1 MKNKI
6 KIKFS
11 LERYNQG
18 NCEVITESGKPVRIF
33 CTDFKKGDYKF
44 FIIGAVKSDIAKDN
58 EILDY
63 WDEKGNSYFG
73 NLGGE
78 FDLCLLVDDPYQ
90 FKSFDKVLVR
100 DDSDHKWRRQFFD
113 AFEEVNF
120 PYPYRC
126 IGDECYSQCIPY
138 EGNEELANTVNAPKE
153 DKQ

>member
-6 KIKFS
+6 KIKFN
-11 LERYNQG
+11 LALYEQG
-18 NCEVITESGKPVRIF
+18 NCEVIDEIGDKVRIF
-33 CTDFKKGDYKF
+33 ATDFKYHDELL
-44 FIIGAVKSDIAKDN
+44 IIGATTIADDF
-58 EILDY
+58 EIERLWHRDGTELD
-63 WDEKGNSYFG
+63 
-73 NLGGE
+73 GE
-78 FDLCLLVDDPYQ
+78 NKYNLCLLVDALYQ
-90 FKSFDKVLVR
+90 LKPFDKVLVR

>member
-6 KIKFS
+6 KIKFN
-11 LERYNQG
+11 LALYEQG
-18 NCEVITESGKPVRIF
+18 NCEVIDEIGDKVRIF
-33 CTDFKKGDYKF
+33 ATDFKNDDEQL
-44 FIIGAVKSDIAKDN
+44 IIGAVTITDDFEFSKLWHQDGT
-58 EILDY
+58 ELD
-63 WDEKGNSYFG
+63 
-73 NLGGE
+73 GE
-78 FDLCLLVDDPYQ
+78 NKYNLCLLVDALYQ
-90 FKSFDKVLVR
+90 LKPFDKVLVR

>member
-1 MKNKI
+1 MKK

-18 NCEVITESGKPVRIF
+18 NCEVITESGNQVRIF
-33 CTDFKKGDYKF
+33 CTDFKGEDKF
-44 FIIGAVKSDIAKDN
+44 FIIGAVKHGIAKDN
-58 EILDY
+58 ENLDY
-63 WDEKGNSYFG
+63 WDENGNSHFG
-73 NLGGE
+73 NFGE
-78 FDLCLLVDDPYQ
+78 FNLCLLVDAPYQ
-90 FKSFDKVLVR
+90 FKPFDKVLVR